1 MESVLM
7 DNHFH
12 FLTFLIFVFFRML
25 AKSFQ
30 TNWCAIGQCM
40 MTKTCQQVYEF
51 SKQELG
57 NASKIK
63 KRSSSLQRR
72 PGTKTVKKKNTKT
85 KQAALYKVDFT
96 KKKNFFNSVLQ
107 KHSKDGERE
116 NKMPYTPCHHPGLAC
131 SDEVCSC
138 CQAGNFCEKFC
149 YCPQDCKMRFPGC
162 RCKTKCTT
170 NACACSLA

>member
-1 MESVLM
+1 M

-96 KKKNFFNSVLQ
+96 KKNSSLTQ
-107 KHSKDGERE
+107 SFRNTARTERGRIRCLTLRVT
-116 NKMPYTPCHHPGLAC
+116 TPAWPAL
-131 SDEVCSC
+131 
-138 CQAGNFCEKFC
+138 
-149 YCPQDCKMRFPGC
+149 MRSARVARRETSVRSFVTAP
-162 RCKTKCTT
+162 RT
-170 NACACSLA
+170 AR